1 MQISKYFRPEALL
14 LTAFLAT
21 LPIYAPNQLL
31 FNTEFTGSPLFMA
44 PFANTLLGGTVLC
57 GIFAAV
63 LSVRRGDRLI
73 LSRGAV
79 SAASVAYLAGYALLI
94 VCAAVEGWATPVAG
108 VVAGSLLAFATVVLA
123 VAWGVYMA
131 QFSLRWALLWVAV
144 MVGAAALMELLL
156 SAVTF
161 AVGALV
167 FCLLLPLACALP
179 CWLAWRANTKGSG
192 APDASGGE
200 SDGILF
206 PMRPTWATDASSR
219 TVDGSAPKPLR
230 VRLGAMASMVAMP
243 FVGLM
248 VFAFMMGTRKFVLF
262 DVVHMEVLGC
272 ALGAVAVVPLCLFG
286 SKRPLMP
293 LIYRLLLPLAC
304 LVLIVLNAF
313 PGGTPPLWLAG
324 WMTYPFYG
332 AVAILALA
340 GLCAVAHAGEFPPG
354 LVYGVALA
362 GFAAC
367 SLLGVAAT
375 GWEPFKAEGGGP
387 ALLVVSTL
395 YFAYMLASA
404 LISPWRRHDVED
416 EDATETDGAP
426 ARTPDVAARCEVLAD
441 ECGLTPR
448 EREIFGYLGRG
459 HGIAF
464 VADTLVISEST
475 VRTHVKSIYK
485 KLGVGS
491 REELL
496 EKVDA

>member
-31 FNTEFTGSPLFMA
+31 FNTELTGSPLFMA
-44 PFANTLLGGTVLC
+44 PFANTPLGGTVGC
-57 GIFAAV
+57 GVLAAV

-73 LSRGAV
+73 LSRGAIG
-79 SAASVAYLAGYALLI
+79 SASVAYLAGYALLI
-94 VCAAVEGWATPVAG
+94 VCAAVEGWATPVAA
-108 VVAGSLLAFATVVLA
+108 VMAGALLAFASVVLA

-179 CWLAWRANTKGSG
+179 CWMVWRAG
-192 APDASGGE
+192 ADVPDASDGE
-200 SDGILF
+200 GEGEGALF
-206 PMRPTWATDASSR
+206 PARPSCAADASSR

-354 LVYGVALA
+354 LVYGAALA

-367 SLLGVAAT
+367 SLLGVAAA

-404 LISPWRRHDVED
+404 LISPWRRRDVED
-416 EDATETDGAP
+416 EGTAEVDGA
-426 ARTPDVAARCEVLAD
+426 AAGALDVAARCETLAD